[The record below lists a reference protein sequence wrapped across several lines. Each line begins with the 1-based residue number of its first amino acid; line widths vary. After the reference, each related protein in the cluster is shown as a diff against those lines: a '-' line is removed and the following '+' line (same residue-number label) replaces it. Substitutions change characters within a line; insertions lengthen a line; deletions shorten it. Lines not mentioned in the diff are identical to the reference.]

1 MSLAFCTCSMTLLQA
16 WNVVSVP
23 HQGNQPKF
31 HLACLAAEQKPGL
44 THNSTCSGAVE
55 SPNFEAP
62 LRGPSPDPHHLP
74 RLRDGKGGQGGGS
87 GMDARLLSHQPREEF
102 TSSRPAHI
110 CWPICSITRK
120 NDHLSH
126 ALQTRPMAR
135 CEINGHDPSCVFHSA
150 SWVTVH
156 GKLRFYVALV
166 ISCKPP
172 SLFRCRHLGSP
183 SP

>member
-1 MSLAFCTCSMTLLQA
+1 MSLSFCTCSMTLLQA

-62 LRGPSPDPHHLP
+62 LRGPFPGPP
-74 RLRDGKGGQGGGS
+74 
-87 GMDARLLSHQPREEF
+87 PP
-102 TSSRPAHI
+102 TSSPGREGRTGRGQWDGCEVALSSAERGIYQLPACTYLLAYLFHNKKI
-110 CWPICSITRK
+110 
-120 NDHLSH
+120 DHLSH